1 MSIGNLSLR
10 GLAARLG
17 IVAAAALGILGSTQ
31 VHAQQDKEFR
41 IGWQKGA
48 SIALVKALGYLDER
62 LTREGVK
69 VRWIEFTAGPQML
82 EGLNVGSIDFASVGE
97 TPPVFAQAAGANLVY
112 VGNEPAAPRAEKL
125 LVPKNSPIKSVKEL
139 KGKRIAL
146 NKGSNVHYLLV
157 KLLEREGLKYSD
169 VKVAFLPPADARAA
183 FESGSVD
190 AWVIWDPFG
199 AAAEA
204 QIGARILADGTGV
217 VNNYIFYLAARPFA
231 EKHPEV
237 LVSAIEEVNR
247 SGAWTVANYDEAAR
261 ILAPQIGL
269 TPEIARVAVER
280 YAYGLKPL
288 TADVIRQQ
296 QEIAD
301 VFFELK
307 LIPKKLDVAS
317 VVWQPKKLDVAATA
331 GQKKN

>member
-1 MSIGNLSLR
+1 MSFRKFPLSRRVARAALA
-10 GLAARLG
+10 LAAVLG
-17 IVAAAALGILGSTQ
+17 LTAAPAQ
-31 VHAQQDKEFR
+31 AQQAGKEFR
-41 IGWQKGA
+41 IGWQKGS
-48 SIALVKALGYLDER
+48 SIAVVKALGYLEER
-62 LTREGVK
+62 LTREGVA

-112 VGNEPAAPRAEKL
+112 VGNEPPAPRAEKL
-125 LVPKNSPIKSVKEL
+125 LVQKDSPIQSVKEL

-157 KLLEREGLKYSD
+157 KLLEREGLKYAD
-169 VKVAFLPPADARAA
+169 VEVAFLPPADARAA
-183 FESGSVD
+183 FERKAVD

-217 VNNYIFYLAARPFA
+217 VNNYIFYLATRPYA

-237 LVSAIEEVNR
+237 IAAAIEEVNR
-247 SGAWTVANYDEAAR
+247 SGAWTVGNYAEAAR

-269 TPEIARVAVER
+269 TPEVTQVSVER
-280 YAYGLKPL
+280 YAYGVQPL
-288 TADVIRQQ
+288 SADVIRQQ
-296 QEIAD
+296 QQIAD

-317 VVWQPKKLDVAATA
+317 VVWQPKK
-331 GQKKN
+331 